1 MKCATLVKL
10 PPQARR
16 AELIDPDPVRNFFD
30 LNQADKP
37 IPGVTP
43 PKPDLSKTTG
53 FAVADPDPDNPDY
66 KTPLSPSD
74 ELKFRAWVKANK
86 VPFDDSA
93 SSDYDMR
100 GFWKAA
106 QEGDPN
112 ASTAVSKFD
121 GKLHFNDTFK
131 TPFHKTFSNES
142 QYATSDAPHW
152 VGDRLVDNQGNV
164 VADETPPGKPI
175 PGFIPGSKN
184 AIVNPAAGVV
194 PPTPKPAYPDQIVT
208 PEEASG
214 AKSIVNATA
223 APAAPAKV
231 TGGEGFFGGDL
242 TQGPP
247 GTKPNGTENEPYWP
261 KSGKDIT
268 LLPPGVNYI
277 DPKDQSQKVTPGTPP
292 VTHQL
297 PNAPLAQTAPA
308 PLPNAPVT
316 QAAPTP
322 LPNAPVTSSEV
333 TQPATNDDYNKLIA
347 SFFPSAQTKAEV
359 GTGDMPPM
367 LNAPNGQAPAA
378 LIIHHTSGNNSAQSV
393 VDDWRTNRPGVGAQ
407 MIMDRDGTIHY
418 TQKEFGYNGT
428 GNFLHSVIPGV
439 SNQTAVGIEVIAKD
453 DADMTPAQL
462 QSLQRLAGPKGPYAN
477 VPVYGHSQV
486 SPSDRENEGVRG
498 VNAINEARSGAAPTG
513 EPGTTPIETLVKL
526 NQSGLNVTHFGYEK
540 PGEEGWDKDSANGN
554 GKYVKNLIPGYDVAL
569 NSAGA
574 AMVGNPKPGE
584 TFTFAGKEFRYGD
597 AVSEKLIDPRFDI
610 FDPTGTA
617 LAGSVPIGKQVAA
630 SAPAQNKMPW
640 DDWTPLS
647 PADQA
652 AAEKEGA
659 DFRTQQISALDK
671 LNRDTPNPK
680 QFWEKLQNPIEGV
693 TDAQRQSYAENF
705 KKEVTAHAQ
714 DFYGEKD
721 PEKAFTKAISDPGLD
736 AYITNIG
743 RGLAGA
749 VGQADIGIAL
759 AGKSI
764 DRNRVEGFMNLVH
777 PDSTGD
783 GRAGFVKALTDIQ
796 DKNHRHDVF
805 NELYGAL
812 PQNTKDAIGDPASI
826 LDSIDNLAD
835 PARQADL
842 NKQIAQKKAWVD
854 QQLAGSPEL
863 KGTGADWWTTG
874 TGENLFN
881 TVAALVP
888 GGVGAVVRT
897 TTLGSQMYSA
907 NMDRIAKEHPDY
919 SPEQVSEEASKSAFM
934 TLAPQEAVLAASHGL
949 TAPLL
954 KWAGS
959 LAEKPIVRFGI
970 GGGVQVGAAGVGG
983 ALGQVGANVAENKPL
998 LQDVPQAAGSAIV
1011 QSLPFAVH
1019 GGVGALSHEVAP
1031 TEHGAPAEPAPAEPA
1046 PVEPAPV
1053 EPAPRAVTRGE
1064 ILGPDE
1070 PPAPAQPRPWYM
1082 QGAEPGQDP
1091 LVIRGAERT
1100 TWTPQELSDLV
1111 DRAPNTPEGL
1121 KRFMEQMPTP
1131 ASVHLGDEGTLEAE
1145 QTRQIQAK
1153 GGPSITLAAA
1163 IKKAKADAVAAK
1175 LGVPPARTIRPGL
1188 TYPPLTSFESPSPAH
1203 TAVYNDLIAG
1213 GMREARA
1220 ANFVERARGTTQ
1232 ADILA
1237 DVQTQMRERAS
1248 GAPSRP
1254 LDRPES
1260 PPLRPGAPPPAPPL
1274 DPSMPPPRPGSADH
1288 MTGHAGVEEPW
1299 ESRIANKYVQER
1311 TVAGEVGHVEPGT
1324 GKTTEQ
1330 LLAQGLKMG
1339 PEEINQHMSDIMSG
1353 KGDPVAQTAAMRAE
1367 EARLSQRS
1375 HTASLVTEADPTNQQ
1390 KKIVADHALKDLTD
1404 LYNGPMRKLKQNWH
1418 RQGVAFQDRVPIDLS
1433 TYNGIR
1439 AEFIKSTG
1447 KTDAQISENAKAGM
1461 KKAAKQVR
1469 ESSENY
1475 KTAMKNVGDE
1485 AVKNV
1490 AEKKARGRKIPSID
1504 QISEDVMRIMK
1515 HDPCPV

>member
-1 MKCATLVKL
+1 M
-10 PPQARR
+10 
-16 AELIDPDPVRNFFD
+16 
-30 LNQADKP
+30 
-37 IPGVTP
+37 
-43 PKPDLSKTTG
+43 
-53 FAVADPDPDNPDY
+53 
-66 KTPLSPSD
+66 
-74 ELKFRAWVKANK
+74 
-86 VPFDDSA
+86 
-93 SSDYDMR
+93 
-100 GFWKAA
+100 
-106 QEGDPN
+106 
-112 ASTAVSKFD
+112 
-121 GKLHFNDTFK
+121 
-131 TPFHKTFSNES
+131 
-142 QYATSDAPHW
+142 
-152 VGDRLVDNQGNV
+152 
-164 VADETPPGKPI
+164 
-175 PGFIPGSKN
+175 
-184 AIVNPAAGVV
+184 
-194 PPTPKPAYPDQIVT
+194 
-208 PEEASG
+208 
-214 AKSIVNATA
+214 
-223 APAAPAKV
+223 
-231 TGGEGFFGGDL
+231 
-242 TQGPP
+242 
-247 GTKPNGTENEPYWP
+247 
-261 KSGKDIT
+261 
-268 LLPPGVNYI
+268 
-277 DPKDQSQKVTPGTPP
+277 
-292 VTHQL
+292 
-297 PNAPLAQTAPA
+297 
-308 PLPNAPVT
+308 
-316 QAAPTP
+316 
-322 LPNAPVTSSEV
+322 
-333 TQPATNDDYNKLIA
+333 
-347 SFFPSAQTKAEV
+347 
-359 GTGDMPPM
+359 
-367 LNAPNGQAPAA
+367 
-378 LIIHHTSGNNSAQSV
+378 
-393 VDDWRTNRPGVGAQ
+393 
-407 MIMDRDGTIHY
+407 
-418 TQKEFGYNGT
+418 
-428 GNFLHSVIPGV
+428 
-439 SNQTAVGIEVIAKD
+439 IAKD

-486 SPSDRENEGVRG
+486 SPGDRDNEGVRG

-526 NQSGLNVTHFGYEK
+526 DQSGLNVTHFGYEK

-574 AMVGNPKPGE
+574 ALVGNPKPGE
-584 TFTFAGKEFRYGD
+584 TFQFAGKEFRYGD
-597 AVSEKLIDPRFDI
+597 AVSEKLTDPRFDI
-610 FDPTGTA
+610 FDPSGTA
-617 LAGSVPIGKQVAA
+617 LTGSMPVGRQVAA

-652 AAEKEGA
+652 AAEKEGQ

-764 DRNRVEGFMNLVH
+764 DRNRADGFMNLVH
-777 PDSTGD
+777 PDSTGE
-783 GRAGFVKALTDIQ
+783 GRAAFLKNLTDIQ
-796 DKNHRHDVF
+796 DTRHRHDVF
-805 NELYGAL
+805 NEIYGSL

-826 LDSIDNLAD
+826 LDSIDHLAN
-835 PARQADL
+835 PAEQANL
-842 NKQIAQKKAWVD
+842 NKQIATKKAWVD
-854 QQLAGSPEL
+854 QQLEGSPEL
-863 KGTGADWWTTG
+863 KGTSAGWWTTG

-897 TTLGSQMYSA
+897 STLGAQMYSS
-907 NMDRIAKEHPDY
+907 NMDRIAAEHPDW
-919 SPEQVSEEASKSAFM
+919 SGDKVSEEASKSAFM

-954 KWAGS
+954 KWAGA
-959 LAEKPIVRFGI
+959 LAEKPVVRFGI
-970 GGGVQVGAAGVGG
+970 GGGVQVAGGVAGST
-983 ALGQVGANVAENKPL
+983 LGQMGANVVENKPL

-1019 GGVGALSHEVAP
+1019 GGLGALGHEPAP
-1031 TEHGAPAEPAPAEPA
+1031 VEHAAPAEPARTEPAPAEPAPAEPA

-1091 LVIRGAERT
+1091 LVIRGAERN
-1100 TWTPQELSDLV
+1100 WTPQELSDLV

-1121 KRFMEQMPTP
+1121 KRFMEQMPAP
-1131 ASVHLGDEGTLEAE
+1131 ASVHLEGGFERSGGRWEPQPGNLEVE

-1153 GGPSITLAAA
+1153 GGPSITLAEA

-1175 LGVPPARTIRPGL
+1175 LGVPPIQTRTPGL
-1188 TYPPLTSFESPSPAH
+1188 KYPPLTSFESPSPAH

-1237 DVQTQMRERAS
+1237 DVQTQMRERAG

-1254 LDRPES
+1254 LPTE
-1260 PPLRPGAPPPAPPL
+1260 PPPPRPGAPPPAPPL

-1311 TVAGEVGHVEPGT
+1311 TAAGEVGLVEPGT

-1330 LLAQGLKMG
+1330 LLAQGLRMG

-1461 KKAAKQVR
+1461 RKAAKQVR

-1485 AVKNV
+1485 AVKNA